1 MKISA
6 LAAMIAVLSLL
17 ATSAAEAIVPSGHGG
32 EVRNGQAQGQS
43 SGVHTDGGN
52 AGANTGDVHK

>member
-6 LAAMIAVLSLL
+6 LAALIAVLSIL

-32 EVRNGQAQGQS
+32 EFHNGQAQGQS
-43 SGVHTDGGN
+43 GGRVDDDGGR
-52 AGANTGDVHK
+52 GGMSGDV